1 MDPASIA
8 EAVWEVLVE
17 WGVSTLLCYA
27 KALTQTM
34 KGTKQIEDTKGGE
47 PKLKQCNSPKF
58 LPFLQVPVSLLLYG
72 AGPIFYIPKIPL
84 V

>member
-34 KGTKQIEDTKGGE
+34 KGRKQIEDTKGGE
-47 PKLKQCNSPKF
+47 RKLE
-58 LPFLQVPVSLLLYG
+58 
-72 AGPIFYIPKIPL
+72 
-84 V
+84 